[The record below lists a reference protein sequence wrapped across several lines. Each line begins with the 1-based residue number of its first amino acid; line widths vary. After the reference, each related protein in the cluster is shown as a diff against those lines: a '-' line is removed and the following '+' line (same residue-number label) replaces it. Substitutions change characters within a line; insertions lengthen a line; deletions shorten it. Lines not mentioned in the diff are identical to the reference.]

1 MKKNPFPI
9 NKYLNLSFGDEFL
22 ESLEGALFMVFQRKT
37 HADKAIGKVF
47 AVHKNWGEGLKGW
60 FADITYDIIRW
71 RALLVAHSGRPIN
84 RKIIEAF
91 FELNGM
97 RIKSE
102 PLESVEK
109 ETPELKSAELKR
121 SDYLSI
127 PEWLD
132 ELGYLELG
140 EDWAK
145 EIDAMNTQAAMA
157 LRCNTLK
164 TDIKTL
170 KKRLLEE
177 GITTT
182 LIDGYKTALL
192 VDQKQNIFKT
202 KSFQQGLFE
211 VQDPS
216 SQKVAEYLDPKPG
229 MRVIDA
235 CAGMGGKSLHLACLM
250 KNKGKVLSMD
260 NAEWKLAGIKK
271 RAKRAGSNI
280 IETRFIQGTKTIKR
294 LNKSAD
300 RLLLD
305 VPCSGLGV
313 LRRNPDIK
321 WSLQP
326 EDLDEIKKNQ
336 AYILN
341 FYSQMLK
348 PGGIMTYASCSILPS
363 ENENQVNAFLE
374 SDRGREFKLIE
385 CVNFRPSKTGFD
397 GFFIA
402 CFKKKNII

>member
-1 MKKNPFPI
+1 MKKNHFPI
-9 NKYLNLSFGDEFL
+9 KRYRGLSFGDEFIEAL
-22 ESLEGALFMVFQRKT
+22 EAALQMVFQKKT
-37 HADKAIGKVF
+37 HADKAIGNIF
-47 AVHKNWGEGLKGW
+47 TVHKNWGEGLKGW

-71 RALLVAHSGRPIN
+71 RSLLVAQSGKPIN

-91 FELNGM
+91 FDLNGM
-97 RIKSE
+97 RIKGDPRE
-102 PLESVEK
+102 GTDK
-109 ETPELKSAELKR
+109 ETAKLKTAKLKR

-140 EDWAK
+140 EDWTK
-145 EIDAMNTQAAMA
+145 EIDAMNTQADMA

-164 TDIKTL
+164 VDRNTL
-170 KKRLLEE
+170 KKRLSEE
-177 GITTT
+177 GVTTT
-182 LIDGYKTALL
+182 PLNDYKTALI

-202 KSFQQGLFE
+202 KSFQKGLFE

-250 KNKGKVLSMD
+250 KNRGKVLSMD
-260 NAEWKLAGIKK
+260 NAEWKLAEIKK
-271 RAKRAGSNI
+271 RAKRAGANI
-280 IETRFIQGTKTIKR
+280 VETRFIKGTKTIKR
-294 LNKSAD
+294 LKHSAD

-326 EDLDEIKKNQ
+326 ENLEEMKTTQ

-341 FYSQMLK
+341 FYSQMVK
-348 PGGIMTYASCSILPS
+348 PGGIMTYSSCSILPS
-363 ENENQVNAFLE
+363 ENEQQVSAFLE
-374 SDRGREFKLIE
+374 SERGRDFELTE
-385 CVNFRPSKTGFD
+385 CTNLRPSQTGFD

-402 CFKKKNII
+402 CFRRKSGN